1 MPVVKVSTRSALAR
15 GCWTLRA
22 ALASASRSNLAG
34 WADAAVSL
42 ISHLQHVDPHVRA
55 ARIAD
60 WYWFANPI
68 GAAPGSRRSHSL
80 ASHGM
85 EDSAVRRGAIDPSRT
100 SRAPP

>member
-60 WYWFANPI
+60 WYWFAKPI
-68 GAAPGSRRSHSL
+68 GAAPGSPNSLPRRTV
-80 ASHGM
+80 M